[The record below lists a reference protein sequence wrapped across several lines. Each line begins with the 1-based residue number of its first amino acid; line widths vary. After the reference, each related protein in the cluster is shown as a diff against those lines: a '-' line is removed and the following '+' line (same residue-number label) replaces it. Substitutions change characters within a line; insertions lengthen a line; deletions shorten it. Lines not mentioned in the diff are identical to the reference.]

1 MLTLIIEEGAKIIG
15 SVTSTGGVAGTLVF
29 IGDGEVTGDIG
40 TDDENK
46 PDIIEISGD
55 NTKQVTLRGNVLVN
69 DLVFVQGVDSSGK
82 ANIENGLVARRVVFN
97 NENADGGT
105 LVINAPSAVNAI
117 VNPNNG
123 MIVLNADFTIS
134 DPSAGDIREIKIAD
148 NIKYT
153 IDAKSGNV
161 DLLNNGAK
169 IIFEGAGS
177 ELNLINTGNTD
188 KQFTLYSNLNPSDAE
203 DEYGIVRVE
212 ATTNNLT
219 IANNGGPYTIGQ
231 DNTHRLKEFEVKG
244 AGNIV
249 IDNTIFTKQFNMN
262 NTGQVTLN
270 QVLDLGVGGGVLFAA
285 DGKLTANNGISG
297 SVTTATNDTGTL
309 TIGTGNVTG
318 AIGTNGGSK
327 LKEVNFNGVSN
338 VTSIDATIVKISNA
352 AANVTAAGQISG
364 AVSYTADGKLT
375 ANNGISGS
383 VTTATNDTGT
393 LTIGAGNVT
402 GAIGTSGD
410 NKLKEV
416 NFNGA
421 SNVTSI
427 DATIVKINNVTAAGQ
442 ISGAVSYTADGKL
455 TANNGINGAVTTND
469 TGTLTIGAGNVTGA
483 IGTNGGNKLKEVNFN
498 GVSNVTSIDAT

>member
-416 NFNGA
+416 NF
-421 SNVTSI
+421 
-427 DATIVKINNVTAAGQ
+427 
-442 ISGAVSYTADGKL
+442 
-455 TANNGINGAVTTND
+455 
-469 TGTLTIGAGNVTGA
+469 
-483 IGTNGGNKLKEVNFN
+483 
-498 GVSNVTSIDAT
+498 

>member
-188 KQFTLYSNLNPSDAE
+188 KQFTYIP
-203 DEYGIVRVE
+203 
-212 ATTNNLT
+212 T
-219 IANNGGPYTIGQ
+219 
-231 DNTHRLKEFEVKG
+231 
-244 AGNIV
+244 
-249 IDNTIFTKQFNMN
+249 
-262 NTGQVTLN
+262 
-270 QVLDLGVGGGVLFAA
+270 
-285 DGKLTANNGISG
+285 
-297 SVTTATNDTGTL
+297 
-309 TIGTGNVTG
+309 
-318 AIGTNGGSK
+318 
-327 LKEVNFNGVSN
+327 
-338 VTSIDATIVKISNA
+338 
-352 AANVTAAGQISG
+352 
-364 AVSYTADGKLT
+364 
-375 ANNGISGS
+375 
-383 VTTATNDTGT
+383 
-393 LTIGAGNVT
+393 
-402 GAIGTSGD
+402 
-410 NKLKEV
+410 
-416 NFNGA
+416 
-421 SNVTSI
+421 
-427 DATIVKINNVTAAGQ
+427 
-442 ISGAVSYTADGKL
+442 
-455 TANNGINGAVTTND
+455 
-469 TGTLTIGAGNVTGA
+469 
-483 IGTNGGNKLKEVNFN
+483 
-498 GVSNVTSIDAT
+498 